1 MSADRLLAIAA
12 IAIAVVG
19 VALALRV
26 VVWMRR
32 VRRAQS
38 ALLSGGPVADLV
50 EFAVGMQ
57 ARQEIVEARAE
68 ELAGLVVRARSD
80 VAEALQRVGLQRF
93 DAYDGAEGRQSTALA
108 LLDGSGHGVVVSA
121 IQDAGSARV
130 YVKRVRAGAAD
141 DIALGP
147 EELAAVAAARP
158 GA

>member
-1 MSADRLLAIAA
+1 MSADGLLALAA
-12 IAIAVVG
+12 IAIAVAAG
-19 VALALRV
+19 GLALYV

-32 VRRAQS
+32 VRRAQR
-38 ALLSGGPVADLV
+38 ALLSGAPVADLV

-68 ELAGLVVRARSD
+68 ELAALVERARTD

-93 DAYDGAEGRQSTALA
+93 DAYHGAEGLQSTALA
-108 LLDGSGHGVVVSA
+108 LLDGSGDGIVVSA

-141 DIALGP
+141 DVALAP
-147 EELAAVAAARP
+147 EEQAAVAAAR
-158 GA
+158 ARS

>member
-1 MSADRLLAIAA
+1 MSVDRLLAIAA
-12 IAIAVVG
+12 IALAVAG
-19 VALALRV
+19 VALALWV

-68 ELAGLVVRARSD
+68 ELAALVTRARSD

-93 DAYDGAEGRQSTALA
+93 DAYDGAEGLQSTALA
-108 LLDGSGHGVVVSA
+108 LLDAIGDGVVVSA
-121 IQDAGSARV
+121 IQDSDSARV
-130 YVKRVRAGAAD
+130 YVKRVRGGIAAD
-141 DIALGP
+141 IPLGP
-147 EELAAVAAARP
+147 EEEAAVAAARP
-158 GA
+158 GN

>member
-1 MSADRLLAIAA
+1 VNADRLLAVIAL
-12 IAIAVVG
+12 AIAVAAG
-19 VALALRV
+19 GLALYV

-32 VRRAQS
+32 VRRAQR

-68 ELAGLVVRARSD
+68 ELAALVERARGD
-80 VAEALQRVGLQRF
+80 VSAALQRIGLQRF
-93 DAYDGAEGRQSTALA
+93 DAYDGAEGLQSTALA
-108 LLDGSGHGVVVSA
+108 LLDGSGHGVVVST

-141 DIALGP
+141 DVALAP
-147 EELAAVAAARP
+147 EELAAVAAARAKP
-158 GA
+158 